1 MGEKLSKGPF
11 SQETELQSGILRIQF
26 VDLNI

>member
-1 MGEKLSKGPF
+1 MGEKLSEGLSVKK
-11 SQETELQSGILRIQF
+11 TNQSGILRIQF

>member
-1 MGEKLSKGPF
+1 MGEKLSEGPS
-11 SQETELQSGILRIQF
+11 SQENQPIWHSLNLN